1 MVAIFLPYLLDLVDY
16 SEAPKF
22 VPANLKYSGILLE
35 SYFSISHIAHKVCLN
50 YILINLYLLYF
61 VASGGHFTDTVIV
74 RQIFLVPVIHKTK
87 IKMAEM
93 VKMVKMV
100 KIIST
105 WILPKVEMAK
115 ITSYYII
122 LIRYK

>member
-1 MVAIFLPYLLDLVDY
+1 MEIVSASFEIIFETSNFFKKMVLTFFFYGFN
-16 SEAPKF
+16 S
-22 VPANLKYSGILLE
+22 IL
-35 SYFSISHIAHKVCLN
+35 HIHE
-50 YILINLYLLYF
+50 
-61 VASGGHFTDTVIV
+61 
-74 RQIFLVPVIHKTK
+74 TK

-105 WILPKVEMAK
+105 WTFPKVEMAK

>member
-1 MVAIFLPYLLDLVDY
+1 MTWKNKIYYNIIAIH
-16 SEAPKF
+16 ET
-22 VPANLKYSGILLE
+22 E
-35 SYFSISHIAHKVCLN
+35 
-50 YILINLYLLYF
+50 
-61 VASGGHFTDTVIV
+61 
-74 RQIFLVPVIHKTK
+74 

-93 VKMVKMV
+93 VEMVEMV

-105 WILPKVEMAK
+105 WTLPKVEMAE

>member
-1 MVAIFLPYLLDLVDY
+1 MPELLVLAIH
-16 SEAPKF
+16 E
-22 VPANLKYSGILLE
+22 
-35 SYFSISHIAHKVCLN
+35 
-50 YILINLYLLYF
+50 
-61 VASGGHFTDTVIV
+61 
-74 RQIFLVPVIHKTK
+74 TK

-93 VKMVKMV
+93 VEMV

-105 WILPKVEMAK
+105 WTLPKVEMAE

>member
-1 MVAIFLPYLLDLVDY
+1 MLKLIVLAFFLISLIKMLELIVL
-16 SEAPKF
+16 AFFLKF
-22 VPANLKYSGILLE
+22 LHIKMLE
-35 SYFSISHIAHKVCLN
+35 
-50 YILINLYLLYF
+50 LIVL
-61 VASGGHFTDTVIV
+61 T
-74 RQIFLVPVIHKTK
+74 IHETE

-105 WILPKVEMAK
+105 WTLPKVEMAK
-115 ITSYYII
+115 IMSYYII

>member
-1 MVAIFLPYLLDLVDY
+1 M
-16 SEAPKF
+16 
-22 VPANLKYSGILLE
+22 
-35 SYFSISHIAHKVCLN
+35 
-50 YILINLYLLYF
+50 
-61 VASGGHFTDTVIV
+61 T
-74 RQIFLVPVIHKTK
+74 IHETE

-100 KIIST
+100 EIIST
-105 WILPKVEMAK
+105 CTLPKVEMAE